1 MLAAVMI
8 YHSAHNV
15 TSDITCLM
23 SHVPVR
29 LTCLMSHVP
38 VCLTCVVISG
48 VSCDAGVVHHLLKV
62 KVCELPTC
70 FFAM

>member
-1 MLAAVMI
+1 MLAAVII
-8 YHSAHNV
+8 YHSVHNV

-29 LTCLMSHVP
+29 
-38 VCLTCVVISG
+38 LTCVVISG